1 MHKNTIILT
10 ETELKN
16 VITESVKKFLQE
28 EYDINEGR
36 IGRTLGT
43 LALGGALAFG
53 GNNLKAQNMNQPQS
67 VQMQQQ
73 VQEGYTFS
81 CPQFKSDYETILNLA
96 DKYSGADRE
105 WAKSLLSNFPLD
117 QNGAIHLEYIITC
130 NQNLDIE
137 QVMKTSYD
145 WFNYSFSS
153 AEQAVRG
160 YDVEKG
166 IIKARGSY
174 LDLAQFNLNAIYYV
188 KLVRVSADTDVI
200 LKFKDNKIKIDVI
213 VKNYR
218 MIMANSAMQSR
229 NSLIAVSDVFPV
241 NSSSDNKVAYSR
253 AFINSYA
260 HSMDKVKK
268 YIEFMT
274 ENMGDSSVFYD
285 EDDWEIEDRKQ
296 NHASQDMWDFNT
308 PDNIKTKYFNLQR
321 QIKDNKKNM
330 RGLDKK
336 SQDYITLEK
345 ENNNLRS
352 EMKKLDAQYKEIT
365 GNNIVQFEQPY

>member
-1 MHKNTIILT
+1 
-10 ETELKN
+10 
-16 VITESVKKFLQE
+16 
-28 EYDINEGR
+28 
-36 IGRTLGT
+36 
-43 LALGGALAFG
+43 
-53 GNNLKAQNMNQPQS
+53 
-67 VQMQQQ
+67 
-73 VQEGYTFS
+73 
-81 CPQFKSDYETILNLA
+81 
-96 DKYSGADRE
+96 
-105 WAKSLLSNFPLD
+105 
-117 QNGAIHLEYIITC
+117 
-130 NQNLDIE
+130 
-137 QVMKTSYD
+137 MKTSYD

-153 AEQAVRG
+153 AEQAVKG

-174 LDLAQFNLNAIYYV
+174 LDLAQFNLNDVYYA

-213 VKNYR
+213 VRNYK

-229 NSLIAVSDVFPV
+229 NSLVAVSDVFPV

-274 ENMGDSSVFYD
+274 ENMGGSSVFYD

-296 NHASQDMWDFNT
+296 NQASQDMWDFNT

-336 SQDYITLEK
+336 SQDYITLEN
-345 ENNNLRS
+345 ENNNLRG

-365 GNNIVQFEQPY
+365 GNNIVQFEQPF